1 MTATWQDDGL
11 CREIG
16 DALFFPDDEGARA
29 HRYTDAR
36 AVCAACPVRSICLED
51 AMAREGNV
59 TREYRAGLW
68 GGLSPEQRAN
78 LAKARQASQEAAA

>member
-11 CREIG
+11 CREVG

-29 HRYTDAR
+29 HRYTGAR
-36 AVCAACPVRSICLED
+36 AICAKCPVQVECLDD
-51 AMAREGNV
+51 AMSREGDA

-78 LAKARQASQEAAA
+78 LAKTRRPPKGAAA